1 MEEIKQ
7 TRKPGRPKQEA
18 PAGRDLAAEQADI
31 AKWWPN
37 RPGGRPSGREL
48 ARRIEVSEGYIRH
61 FMNQTRPAN
70 QHQIEQM
77 QIMLGAYGYE
87 SPTSHHLFL

>member
-1 MEEIKQ
+1 MEPTPK
-7 TRKPGRPKQEA
+7 KPGRPKREA
-18 PAGRDLAAEQADI
+18 PAGRDLVAEQAHL
-31 AKWWPN
+31 AAWWTI
-37 RPGGRPSGREL
+37 RPGGKPSGREL

-87 SPTSHHLFL
+87 CPTSYHLIL